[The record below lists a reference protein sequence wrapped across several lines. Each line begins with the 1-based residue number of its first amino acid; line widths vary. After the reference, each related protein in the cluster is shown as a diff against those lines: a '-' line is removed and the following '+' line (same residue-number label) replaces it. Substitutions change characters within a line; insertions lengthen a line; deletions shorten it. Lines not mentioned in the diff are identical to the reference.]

1 MSRSPAAGSLQPV
14 GTRRK
19 RVLGVAAAAAF
30 ASLVV
35 GSNVPGPLLP
45 LYAEQMALSTF
56 TVSALFAVYLVALV
70 VTFTVMARTRLTRFA
85 WALLPAAMLGG
96 VVADLS
102 LLAGGENVVF
112 LFVGRFL
119 TGTCVGVATGA
130 TATIVVAARGEK
142 GRTIASSGAIFGS
155 FVGLILGAGV
165 AEFLPGPTVT
175 VYLVHMTLLVV
186 VACVLLVALY
196 SARETL
202 RIALIEPKGRREAR
216 PGPYIAPRTR
226 AAGYG
231 IGLAGWAIGGIAV
244 GILPTAVREQ
254 TGSESLVVGALAPV
268 VLLSIAWLSPFAFAA
283 IRTPLRPVQSL
294 ALIGCG
300 AVLTASGVVLPS
312 LPLILAGCVCWGL
325 GQGFAYA
332 CGLRLLTRGLS
343 AIEQGRTAS
352 RFASSSYGFTAVLAL
367 VTGGISTEW
376 GTGVGMAF
384 AGLVFVVLCT
394 AVAVLGHRR
403 WELPKVTDA
412 SAPEPVAAPGTV

>member
-1 MSRSPAAGSLQPV
+1 MSLPAGAEAVRAV
-14 GTRRK
+14 GIRRK
-19 RVLGVAAAAAF
+19 RLLGAAAAGAF

-45 LYAEQMALSTF
+45 LYAEQMSLSTF

-70 VTFTVMARTRLTRFA
+70 LTFTLMARTRLTRFA

-96 VVADLS
+96 VVADFS
-102 LLAGGENVVF
+102 LLAGRENVVF

-165 AEFLPGPTVT
+165 AEYLPGPTVT
-175 VYLVHMTLLVV
+175 VYVIHMALVAV
-186 VACVLLVALY
+186 VAVVLLIALY
-196 SARETL
+196 AARQTL
-202 RIALIEPKGRREAR
+202 RTALIEPKGQSEVRA
-216 PGPYIAPRTR
+216 GPYIAPRTR

-244 GILPTAVREQ
+244 GILPTAVLEQ
-254 TGSESLVVGALAPV
+254 TGSDSLVVGALAPV
-268 VLLSIAWLSPFAFAA
+268 MLLSIAWLSPFAFSALG
-283 IRTPLRPVQSL
+283 TSLRPVHSL

-300 AVLTASGVVLPS
+300 AVLTALGVGLPS

-343 AIEQGRTAS
+343 AVEQGRTAS
-352 RFASSSYGFTAVLAL
+352 RFASFCYGFTAVLAL
-367 VTGGISTEW
+367 ITGAVSTGWE
-376 GTGVGMAF
+376 TGAGMAF
-384 AGLVFVVLCT
+384 AGVVFVVLCT
-394 AVAVLGHRR
+394 AVAVLGHGR
-403 WELPKVTDA
+403 WDLPIMTG
-412 SAPEPVAAPGTV
+412 SSTSQPVAAPGTV

>member
-1 MSRSPAAGSLQPV
+1 MTSTAQPV
-14 GTRRK
+14 GARRK
-19 RVLGVAAAAAF
+19 RVLGAAAAGAF

-45 LYAEQMALSTF
+45 LYADRMSLSTF
-56 TVSALFAVYLVALV
+56 AVSALFAVYLVALV
-70 VTFTVMARTRLTRFA
+70 ITFTVMARTRLTRYA

-102 LLAGGENVVF
+102 LLAGGESVMF
-112 LFVGRFL
+112 LFLGRFL

-155 FVGLILGAGV
+155 FVGLILGAVV
-165 AEFLPGPTVT
+165 AEYLPGPTTT
-175 VYLVHMTLLVV
+175 VYLVHMTLLTV
-186 VACVLLVALY
+186 VAVVLVIALY

-202 RIALIEPKGRREAR
+202 RVALHEPVVGGTPESEPPVERRA
-216 PGPYIAPRTR
+216 R

-268 VLLSIAWLSPFAFAA
+268 VLLSIAWLSPFVFAA
-283 IRTPLRPVQSL
+283 LQTALRPVQSL
-294 ALIGCG
+294 ALIGLG
-300 AVLTASGVVLPS
+300 AVLCAMGVVLAS
-312 LPLILAGCVCWGL
+312 LPMVIAGCVCWGL

-332 CGLRLLTRGLS
+332 CGLRILTRGLS
-343 AIEQGRTAS
+343 AVEQGRTAS
-352 RFASSSYGFTAVLAL
+352 RFASFCYGLTAVLAL
-367 VTGGISTEW
+367 GTGAVSTAW
-376 GTGVGMAF
+376 GTGAGMTV
-384 AGLVFVVLCT
+384 AGVVFVALCT
-394 AVAVLGHRR
+394 TVAILGRDR
-403 WELPKVTDA
+403 WDVPKAAESPVSQT
-412 SAPEPVAAPGTV
+412 VAAPGAV